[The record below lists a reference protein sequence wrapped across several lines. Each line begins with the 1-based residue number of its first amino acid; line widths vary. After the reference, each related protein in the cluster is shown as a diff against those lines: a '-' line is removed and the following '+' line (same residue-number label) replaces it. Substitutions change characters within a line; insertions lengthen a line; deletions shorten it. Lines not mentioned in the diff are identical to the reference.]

1 MKPSTVACTQVHIL
15 KRLCMLRQSA
25 DMLLHS
31 ADMLLHSAQRP
42 QHTTERP
49 QHTTERPLA
58 TRSATITVNS
68 SLLRNKDLYVVGAD
82 PQGEGVWIYLV
93 ELVEVG

>member
-1 MKPSTVACTQVHIL
+1 
-15 KRLCMLRQSA
+15 MLRQSA

-31 ADMLLHSAQRP
+31 ADMLLHSAQ
-42 QHTTERP
+42 RP